1 LDDATLQTFGASLER
16 CSGNPDFLSLFYELF
31 LASSQKV
38 RDKFAD
44 TDFGK
49 QKAMLQASLGL
60 MYRAAREE
68 EAGPPVYLD
77 DMARQHSASRLGI
90 GAELYDLWLDKLLI
104 AVKVCDF
111 EWTPE
116 VGAAWEKVME
126 VGIRYVCAR
135 YHG

>member
-1 LDDATLQTFGASLER
+1 MDDTTLQIFGASLER

-44 TDFGK
+44 TDFGR
-49 QKAMLQASLGL
+49 QKAMLQASLAL
-60 MYRAAREE
+60 MHRAAREE
-68 EAGPPVYLD
+68 GAGAPVYLE
-77 DMARQHSASRLGI
+77 DMAAQHGAARMGI

-104 AVKVCDF
+104 AVKVCDID
-111 EWTPE
+111 WAPE

-126 VGIRYVCAR
+126 VGIRYVCSR

>member
-1 LDDATLQTFGASLER
+1 MDPATLQIFGASLER
-16 CSGNPDFLSLFYELF
+16 CTGNPDFLNLFYELF

-44 TDFGK
+44 TDFAK
-49 QKAMLQASLGL
+49 QKAMVQASLAL

-68 EAGPPVYLD
+68 GEPAYLEP
-77 DMARQHSASRLGI
+77 MALRHSASQLGI
-90 GAELYDLWLDKLLI
+90 GSELYDLWLDKLLI

-111 EWTPE
+111 EWTPG
-116 VGAAWEKVME
+116 VGVAWEKVME
-126 VGIRYVCAR
+126 VGIRYVSSR